1 MTDVIKHECGIAVIR
16 LLKPLDYYY
25 NKYGTWQYGLD
36 KMYLLMEKQHNRG
49 QEGAGLGAVK
59 LEASPGNEFIFRE
72 RALGSGAIS
81 EIFSHIHASFQQFSR
96 EQLSDIEFVKTAVP
110 FAAELF
116 IGHLRYSTTGKSGL
130 SYVHPLLRRNNW
142 ASRSL
147 ALAGNFNMTN
157 VDEMF
162 HQLLQE
168 GQHPRD
174 YADTFVML
182 ESLGHYLDREV
193 QYQYDHLNKEQ
204 MNGQE
209 ISLQIGEKLDIPFL
223 LKRASGIWDGGYALC
238 GLIGCGDAFVLRD
251 PWGIRSAFYYHDD
264 EIAVVASERPVI
276 QTAFNLKKDDVH
288 ELQPGEALIVKR
300 NGAITLHQIQEKK
313 KKITPCSF
321 ERIYFSRGSDHDI
334 YRERKKLGE
343 LLVPK
348 IMDAVDGDF
357 DNTVFSFIPNT
368 AEVAY
373 FGMLQGLENHFN
385 HKKALTILEKGSA
398 LSKEEIDAILSKRVR
413 SEKVAIKDIKLRTFI
428 AEGNTRNDLAA
439 HVYDVTYG
447 SLRRG
452 VDSLVIIDDSIVRGT
467 TLKQS
472 IIKILDRLD
481 PKRIIIVSSS
491 PQIRYPDCYGI
502 DMSRMSEFI
511 AFKAAIELLKERG
524 MQYVIDETYK
534 RSVAQHHLK
543 KEHIVNYV
551 KDIYAPFTDEEISD
565 KIAQMLTS
573 KEIKAEVKI
582 VFQSIEDLHKAC
594 PNNGGDWYF
603 SGDYPTPGGNRLV
616 NNAFIN
622 YIEGQ
627 ENKSHQYS
635 LNFSNSGE

>member
-1 MTDVIKHECGIAVIR
+1 MTDSIKHECGIAVIR
-16 LLKPLDYYY
+16 LLKPLEYYY
-25 NKYGTWQYGLD
+25 KKYGTWQYGLD
-36 KMYLLMEKQHNRG
+36 KLYLLMEKQHNRG

-72 RALGSGAIS
+72 RALGSSAIP
-81 EIFSHIHASFQQFSR
+81 EIFSNIHASFNSFSP
-96 EQLSDIEFVKTAVP
+96 EQLSNPAFVKSSVP
-110 FAAELF
+110 YAAELF

-130 SYVHPLLRRNNW
+130 TYVHPLLRRNNW

-162 HQLLQE
+162 QQLLQE

-193 QYQYDHLNKEQ
+193 QYQYDRVEKNGLK
-204 MNGQE
+204 GQE
-209 ISLQIGEKLDIPFL
+209 VSHLIEEKLDVPFL
-223 LKRASGIWDGGYALC
+223 LKRASKKWDGGYALC
-238 GLIGCGDAFVLRD
+238 GLIGSGDAFALRD
-251 PWGIRSAFYYHDD
+251 PWGIRTAFYYHDD
-264 EIAVVASERPVI
+264 EVAVVASERPVI
-276 QTAFNLKKDDVH
+276 QTAFNLKKADVH
-288 ELQPGEALIVKR
+288 ELQPGEALVVKR
-300 NGAITLHQIQEKK
+300 SGKISCHQILEKK
-313 KKITPCSF
+313 EKITPCSF
-321 ERIYFSRGSDHDI
+321 ERIYFSRGSDYDI

-343 LLVPK
+343 LLVPR
-348 IMDAVDGDF
+348 IIDAIDDDF

-373 FGMLQGLENHFN
+373 FGMLQGLEDHFN
-385 HKKALTILEKGSA
+385 HKKAATLLEKGQS
-398 LSKEEIDAILSKRVR
+398 LTKEEIDEILSKRVR
-413 SEKVAIKDIKLRTFI
+413 SEKVAIKDVKLRTFI
-428 AEGNTRNDLAA
+428 AQGQTRNDLAA

-452 VDSLVIIDDSIVRGT
+452 VDTLVIIDDSVVRGT
-467 TLKQS
+467 TLRQS
-472 IIKILDRLD
+472 ILKILDRLE
-481 PKRIIIVSSS
+481 PKKIVIVSSS

-524 MQYVIDETYK
+524 MQRVIDETYEK
-534 RSVAQHHLK
+534 AVAQRHKK
-543 KEHIVNYV
+543 KEEIVNHV
-551 KDIYAPFTDEEISD
+551 KDIYAPFTEEEVSA
-565 KIAQMLTS
+565 KIARMLTS
-573 KEIKAEVKI
+573 ETINAQVTM
-582 VFQSIEDLHKAC
+582 VFQSIEDLHTAC
-594 PNNGGDWYF
+594 PDHRGDWYF

-622 YIEGQ
+622 WVEGE
-627 ENKSHQYS
+627 ENRPHQYA
-635 LNFSNSGE
+635 LDFTNNKE